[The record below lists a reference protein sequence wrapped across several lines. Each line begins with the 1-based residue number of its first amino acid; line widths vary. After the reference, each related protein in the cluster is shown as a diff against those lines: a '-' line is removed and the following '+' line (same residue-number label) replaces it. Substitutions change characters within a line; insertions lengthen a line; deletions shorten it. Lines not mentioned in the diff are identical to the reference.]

1 MEKEKFF
8 IIYLEEFT
16 GDGMT
21 ESNVWKIGSKLFEN
35 YDDVMKVY
43 EQASQS
49 HSCRICKTIYG

>member
-8 IIYLEEFT
+8 IIYLEEFA

-21 ESNVWKIGSKLFEN
+21 KSNVWKIGSKLFDN
-35 YDDVMKVY
+35 YDEAVKVY

-49 HSCRICKTIYG
+49 HSCRICKTI

>member
-21 ESNVWKIGSKLFEN
+21 SSNVWKIGSALFDN
-35 YDDVMKVY
+35 YNDAMHVY
-43 EQASQS
+43 KQASHS
-49 HSCRICKTIYG
+49 HLCKICKTIYG

>member
-1 MEKEKFF
+1 MEREKFF

-21 ESNVWKIGSKLFEN
+21 ESNVWKIGSTLFEN
-35 YDDVMKVY
+35 YDDAMKVY

-49 HSCRICKTIYG
+49 HSCQICKTIYG